1 MTACVN
7 AIVLILTTHARAAGD
22 DTLRTTV
29 VDTLPAEARLA
40 SAVARYLEG
49 DVAAA
54 RTELQALLA
63 NGPSLPPEVRS
74 EALAYLGDILYS
86 EQGAEASRSVF
97 EALLREAP
105 DYRLDPYAHPAP
117 VCAWVEQV
125 ARDLQARAVVI
136 VPPVLATSPP
146 PSPPRFTYDVLIPG
160 GFHALR
166 TGKPVLGA
174 SLAVVQTASAVV
186 SIATRASIEAAF
198 ATQELRLT
206 GEQDVAQPEA
216 AATERL
222 IWINRAAATAGWLA
236 WGVPVAVEVARWS
249 SGGNATA
256 SVRVTPGGVSVAGAF

>member
-1 MTACVN
+1 MLLV
-7 AIVLILTTHARAAGD
+7 LTTSARAAGD
-22 DTLRTTV
+22 DAPVAPV
-29 VDTLPAEARLA
+29 VDTVPAQAPAERLA

-63 NGPSLPPEVRS
+63 SGPSLPPEIRR

-136 VPPVLATSPP
+136 VPPVLDPSPP
-146 PSPPRFTYDVLIPG
+146 PPRFAYDVLLPG

-236 WGVPVAVEVARWS
+236 WGVPVAVELARWS

-256 SVRVTPGGVSVAGAF
+256 SVRVTPGGVSVVGAF

>member
-1 MTACVN
+1 MPASLSV
-7 AIVLILTTHARAAGD
+7 ILLLLTTSARAAGD
-22 DTLRTTV
+22 DAPATPV
-29 VDTLPAEARLA
+29 VDPSPAEAPAARLA
-40 SAVARYLEG
+40 SSVARYLEG

-54 RTELQALLA
+54 RTDLQALLA
-63 NGPSLPPEVRS
+63 TGPSLPPEIRR

-105 DYRLDPYAHPAP
+105 DYRLDPYAHPAA

-125 ARDLQARAVVI
+125 ARDLQARAVVV
-136 VPPVLATSPP
+136 VPPVLPP
-146 PSPPRFTYDVLIPG
+146 PPTRRFAYDVLLPG

-186 SIATRASIEAAF
+186 SIATRAAIEDAF
-198 ATQELRLT
+198 ATQDLRLT

-216 AATERL
+216 SATERL

-236 WGVPVAVEVARWS
+236 WGVPVAVELARWS
-249 SGGNATA
+249 SGSDATA
-256 SVRVTPGGVSVAGAF
+256 AVRLAPGGVSVAGTF